1 MNNVDNKFIESKERY
16 FEIVL
21 PNKTDP
27 EVIEDYCF
35 NHFCKLEGFK

>member
-1 MNNVDNKFIESKERY
+1 MNNIGNKNINKERY

-27 EVIEDYCF
+27 EVVENYCF